1 MYKVNKMNSLRRRSS
16 EEDIFNVVYEVEGFA
31 SVSEF
36 VNYAL
41 IECSN
46 CVMQESC
53 IDEIKDSKLYDS
65 YKNQLNKNC
74 KEIRKEKLSSIFLQ
88 KFPKGSK
95 VKKTLLAL
103 KIIDLFIL
111 LGLLN
116 KRGNVY
122 YLLDTNRRLS
132 WTNIKQ
138 LKMRHLSKLSEELK
152 GEMRGVFGEYDI
164 LLLVKCLFWYFRKAV
179 VDSILYDIINTAE
192 RNMGSNVVV
201 MSVGSTKLSS
211 DYDISVDS
219 DYNTSAYII
228 NKFTKMIEM
237 IFGDDSESIFD
248 TNVYGVSFTKRNKDD
263 VFSEEHKCSDE
274 DKESIKYIRGSLDM
288 EVSQMIWGYV
298 KLLLKLSVI
307 LKQDDKV
314 YDKLYSYLDERF
326 DNNILFEQALNI
338 VNTYKSNVSNYKS
351 IVSKYEEYM
360 NENDTV
366 GDREYLVGNFIS
378 YVNYNGSETYL
389 TNSAFLDVVI
399 NQQLCLNK
407 NQIKLSKPYM
417 YFISYME
424 NMSDLLTH
432 YHKTKYTLRAERALI
447 NMNKLLLEEFN
458 KTRMDMNIVTKW
470 KRVYVDVLD
479 ILKWV
484 TVTQKKCDDD
494 AYKCQVFDLMY
505 MILFSIVNVSLVFNE
520 YTNMIYKDIN
530 KSVEKFALLKFPDV
544 KENMFTV
551 LESMSPV
558 KQMIM

>member
-1 MYKVNKMNSLRRRSS
+1 MNKKSNGIRRGSID
-16 EEDIFNVVYEVEGFA
+16 EDIFNVVYEIKDFT
-31 SVSEF
+31 SVNEF
-36 VNYAL
+36 VKYVL
-41 IECSN
+41 TECSN
-46 CVMQESC
+46 CVIEESC
-53 IDEIKDSKLYDS
+53 IDEIKNSKLYDV
-65 YKNQLNKNC
+65 YKNQKGDNC
-74 KEIRKEKLSSIFLQ
+74 KEIRKVELSSEYLM
-88 KFPKGSK
+88 KFPKGVR
-95 VKKTLLAL
+95 VKRTLLAL
-103 KIIDLFIL
+103 KIIDLFMSL
-111 LGLLN
+111 NLLN

-138 LKMRHLSKLSEELK
+138 LKMRHLSKLSDRLK
-152 GEMRGVFGEYDI
+152 GDIRSIFGEYDI

-192 RNMGSNVVV
+192 KSMGSNVVV

-228 NKFTKMIEM
+228 NKFTKMIDM

-263 VFSEEHKCSDE
+263 VFSEEHKCNDE
-274 DKESIKYIRGSLDM
+274 EKQSIKYMKGSLDM

-298 KLLLKLSVI
+298 KLLLKMGVI

-314 YDKLYSYLDERF
+314 YDKLYSYLDDHF
-326 DNNILFEQALNI
+326 DKNLLFQQALNI
-338 VNTYKSNVSNYKS
+338 VNTYKSNVLNYKS
-351 IVSKYEEYM
+351 IVSRYEEYM
-360 NENDTV
+360 VENNNV
-366 GDREYLVGNFIS
+366 GDKEYLVGNFIS

-417 YFISYME
+417 YFISYVE

-432 YHKTKYTLRAERALI
+432 YHKTKYTLRAERALL
-447 NMNKLLLEEFN
+447 NMNKLLWEEFN
-458 KTRMDMNIVTKW
+458 KLNMNVNVVNKW
-470 KRVYVDVLD
+470 KSVYIDIFD
-479 ILKWV
+479 ILKWIM
-484 TVTQKKCDDD
+484 VTQKKCDDD

-505 MILFSIVNVSLVFNE
+505 MVVYSIVNVSLVFNE
-520 YTNMIYKDIN
+520 YTNIIYSDIN
-530 KSVEKFALLKFPDV
+530 KSVDKFSLLRFPDI
-544 KENMFTV
+544 KENMFDI
-551 LESMSPV
+551 LESPV
-558 KQMIM
+558 KK

>member
-1 MYKVNKMNSLRRRSS
+1 MDININKLRRGSS
-16 EEDIFNVVYEVEGFA
+16 EEYIFNVVYEVKNF
-31 SVSEF
+31 VSITEF
-36 VNYAL
+36 VNYVL

-46 CVMQESC
+46 CVMEESC
-53 IDEIKDSKLYDS
+53 IDEIKDSKLYNS
-65 YKNQLNKNC
+65 YRNKKNDNC
-74 KEIRKEKLSSIFLQ
+74 KEIRKGGLSSMFLK
-88 KFPKGSK
+88 KFPIDSK

-103 KIIDLFIL
+103 KIIDLFIYY
-111 LGLLN
+111 GLLN

-152 GEMRGVFGEYDI
+152 SEIRGIFGDYDI

-179 VDSILYDIINTAE
+179 VDSILYDIISTAE
-192 RNMGSNVVV
+192 ENMGGDVVV

-228 NKFTKMIEM
+228 NKFTKMIDM

-248 TNVYGVSFTKRNKDD
+248 TNIYGVSFTKRNKDK
-263 VFSEEHKCSDE
+263 VFSEEHKCSNE
-274 DKESIKYIRGSLDM
+274 DKVSIKYMKGSLDM
-288 EVSQMIWGYV
+288 EISQMIWGYV
-298 KLLLKLSVI
+298 KLLLKMGVI

-314 YDKLYSYLDERF
+314 YDKLYSYLDDFF
-326 DNNILFEQALNI
+326 DKNVLFQQALNI
-338 VNTYKSNVSNYKS
+338 VNTYKSDVSNYKS
-351 IVSKYEEYM
+351 IVSKYENYM
-360 NENDTV
+360 SVNSNV
-366 GDREYLVGNFIS
+366 GDKEYLVGNFIS

-417 YFISYME
+417 YFISYLE

-432 YHKTKYTLRAERALI
+432 YHKTKYTLRAERALL

-458 KTRMDMNIVTKW
+458 KVNMNVNIVNKW
-470 KRVYVDVLD
+470 KSVYIDIFD
-479 ILKWV
+479 ILKWI

-505 MILFSIVNVSLVFNE
+505 MVIYSIVNVSLIFNE
-520 YTNMIYKDIN
+520 YTNMVYSDIN
-530 KSVEKFALLKFPDV
+530 KSVEKFSLLKFPDI
-544 KENMFTV
+544 KENMFDI
-551 LESMSPV
+551 LESVSPV
-558 KQMIM
+558 KK